1 MIGRKMVRKMK
12 AILFMKVITKQL
24 FGKIGM
30 KGNLIIRLTDAMEMR
45 IVLKS
50 CVAKQSG
57 KINVVVK
64 ENLMFVRRVALV
76 RSKTIQFQH
85 FITI

>member
-24 FGKIGM
+24 YGKIGM
-30 KGNLIIRLTDAMEMR
+30 KGNLIIRLTDAMVMK

-50 CVAKQSG
+50 KP
-57 KINVVVK
+57 IP
-64 ENLMFVRRVALV
+64 
-76 RSKTIQFQH
+76 
-85 FITI
+85 